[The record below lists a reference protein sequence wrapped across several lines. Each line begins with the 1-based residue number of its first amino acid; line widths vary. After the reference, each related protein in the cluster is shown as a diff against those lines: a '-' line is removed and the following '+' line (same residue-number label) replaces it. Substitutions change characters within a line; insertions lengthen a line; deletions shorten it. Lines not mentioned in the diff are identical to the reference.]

1 MILSG
6 IATDTTSIMQ
16 STPYFVPLLIT
27 TILCLLLIGM
37 IWRRRQAPGAVPLG
51 VLVLAV
57 ALWSLAYMLSLA
69 GTTLAVQLFWIN
81 LALVGIVLVP
91 GSWLAFAL
99 AYSGQNTW
107 LSRRWLLL
115 AIMPLATLVAA
126 WTNPLH
132 RLFRSEF
139 YLVNAG
145 SFVVLETTFGPLFWI
160 HTAYSYLLL
169 LLGTFLL
176 ARNLFRMSPAYRR
189 QAGGLFIGLATTWVG
204 NAIYLS
210 GLSPFPHLDITPFA
224 LGLSGLA
231 LTWDLLRFGLFE
243 LAPIAHSTV
252 FQSMQDGVIVLD
264 GRDHIA
270 EINPAAL
277 ALIRQ
282 DTHKVIGQPI
292 ERIFA
297 SQAEVIERY
306 RQVSEAH
313 EELEFTVDGDARAFD
328 LRISPIYDRNARL
341 TGRVIALHDITERKR
356 AAVELWR
363 QNQELATLASENA
376 RLYLAVQQELAERK
390 QAEASLSLAK
400 EAAEVASR
408 AKSRFLGNMSHE
420 LRTPLSTILGYA
432 ELLKAEVIKQDS
444 QALVSDIERI
454 QVAGRHLLS
463 LISDV
468 LDITRIEAD
477 KLDLHPERFDLVTL
491 VRAVVDI
498 AMPLVEKNDNT
509 LDVDCPSTSVMA
521 YADSTRV
528 RQVLL
533 NVLSNAAKFTERG
546 QIRLHVG
553 VVAVPAQ
560 PGAATT
566 LVVRFQVSDTGI
578 GMSPE
583 QQQLLFKEFVQVDD
597 SSTRKYGGS
606 GLGLAISYRL
616 CQLMGGGISVISKP
630 GEGST
635 FTIELPFQA
644 AAPNHTTG

>member
-1 MILSG
+1 M
-6 IATDTTSIMQ
+6 
-16 STPYFVPLLIT
+16 LLI
-27 TILCLLLIGM
+27 CV
-37 IWRRRQAPGAVPLG
+37 IWQRRQAPGAVPLG
-51 VLVLAV
+51 LLVSAV
-57 ALWSLAYMLSLA
+57 ALWSLAYMLSLTS
-69 GTTLAVQLFWIN
+69 TTLAVQLFWIN
-81 LALVGIVLVP
+81 LALVGIVIVP

-99 AYSGQNTW
+99 AYSGQDTW
-107 LSRRWLLL
+107 LARRWLLL
-115 AIMPLATLVAA
+115 TIMPLATLAAA

-132 RLFRSEF
+132 QLFRSEF
-139 YLVNAG
+139 YLVNTG

-176 ARNLFRMSPAYRR
+176 ARNLFRMSAAYRR
-189 QAGGLFIGLATTWVG
+189 QAGGLFIGLAATWVG

-252 FQSMQDGVIVLD
+252 FQSIQDGVIVLD
-264 GRDHIA
+264 GRDYIA

-282 DTHKVIGQPI
+282 HAHEVIGQPA

-306 RQVSEAH
+306 RQVNEAN
-313 EELEFTVDGDARAFD
+313 EELVFTIDGDARAFD
-328 LRISPIYDRNARL
+328 LRISPIYDRNVRL
-341 TGRVIALHDITERKR
+341 TGRVITLHDITERKY
-356 AAVELWR
+356 AAVELRR
-363 QNQELATLASENA
+363 QNQELAILASENA

-390 QAEASLSLAK
+390 QAEVSLSLAK
-400 EAAEVASR
+400 EDAEVASR

-420 LRTPLSTILGYA
+420 LRTPLSAILGYA
-432 ELLKAEVIKQDS
+432 ELLKAELVKQDA
-444 QALVSDIERI
+444 QDLVNDIERI

-477 KLDLHPERFDLVTL
+477 KLDLHLERFDLVTL
-491 VRAVVDI
+491 VRDVGDTV
-498 AMPLVEKNDNT
+498 MPLVVKNDNT
-509 LDVDCPSTSVMA
+509 LEVACPSTSVIA

-533 NVLSNAAKFTERG
+533 NVLGNAAKFTEHG
-546 QIRLHVG
+546 QIRLQMR
-553 VVAVPAQ
+553 VVAAPAQ

-566 LVVRFQVSDTGI
+566 LIVRFQVSDTGI
-578 GMSPE
+578 GINHD

-597 SSTRKYGGS
+597 SPTRKYGGS

-616 CQLMGGGISVISKP
+616 CQLMGGSISVTSRP

-635 FTIELPFQA
+635 FTIELPFQV
-644 AAPNHTTG
+644 AAPENSKKSGARYESEQI